1 MLTIQRMWAQ
11 PLLTTS
17 LSPQG
22 SGVMPALRAEGKP
35 PAREHNFQ
43 LRRVQRAAPPHRVL
57 PLLVLCTL
65 ECIAGVQLQLCHSF
79 VLIYLTSP

>member
-1 MLTIQRMWAQ
+1 MLTMQKMWAQ

-22 SGVMPALRAEGKP
+22 YGVMSTLRAEGKP
-35 PAREHNFQ
+35 PAGEHNFQ
-43 LRRVQRAAPPHRVL
+43 LRCIQRAAPPHRVL

-65 ECIAGVQLQLCHSF
+65 ECIAGVQLQLWHSLF
-79 VLIYLTSP
+79 SSI